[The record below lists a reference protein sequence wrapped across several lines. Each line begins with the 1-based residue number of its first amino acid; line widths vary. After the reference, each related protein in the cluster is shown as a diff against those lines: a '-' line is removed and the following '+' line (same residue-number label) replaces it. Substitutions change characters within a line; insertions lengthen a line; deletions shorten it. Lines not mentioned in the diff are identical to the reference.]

1 MAFLPGGDMLV
12 TEKDGGLV
20 RVAPDGSKRQ
30 IAGLPADLDNVR
42 QDPRDNSGLFDVV
55 LHPDFAANGR
65 IYFSYS
71 GKGPG
76 GTATHLATARLAGD
90 ALEDVSTIFAATPY
104 SADRFHYG
112 GALLVG
118 RDGML
123 YLAVGERHFNERNNP
138 VLPAAQDPEDRRGKF
153 HRFTLGGAPAPGL
166 FASGIRAVQGMA
178 QDTAGNIWFT
188 EHGSVAGDEINIL
201 QEGANYGWPI
211 ATSGAYRNTEWKPGK
226 TLEGAAYTPPAF
238 TWGRETTV
246 APTGLT
252 VYSGKAFPEWRG
264 DLIIGGL
271 SRGNLLRA
279 DIDGG
284 KVVSVEPLMADQPVR
299 IRNAKQGPEG
309 SLYVL
314 TDEANGR
321 IIRLDRAT

>member
-20 RVAPDGSKRQ
+20 RVARDGAKQQ
-30 IAGLPADLDNVR
+30 ISGLPADLDNVR

-90 ALEDVSTIFAATPY
+90 ALQDVSTIFAATPHT
-104 SADRFHYG
+104 ADRFHYG
-112 GALLVG
+112 GALLIG
-118 RDGML
+118 RDGIL
-123 YLAVGERHFNERNNP
+123 YIAVGERHFNERDNP
-138 VLPAAQDPEDRRGKF
+138 PLPAAQDPNDRRGKF
-153 HRFTLGGAPAPGL
+153 HRFTLDGAPAGGP
-166 FASGIRAVQGMA
+166 FASGIRAVQGLA
-178 QDTAGNIWFT
+178 QDASGRIWFT

-201 QEGANYGWPI
+201 QQGANYGWPVV
-211 ATSGAYRNTEWKPGK
+211 TSGAYRNTEWKPER
-226 TLEGAAYTPPAF
+226 TLNEAVYAPPAF
-238 TWGRETTV
+238 TWGGETTV
-246 APTGLT
+246 APTGLA
-252 VYSGKAFPEWRG
+252 VYSGSAFPEWHG

-279 DIDGG
+279 DIEDG
-284 KVVSVEPLMADQPVR
+284 KIVSVEPLLADRPVR
-299 IRNAKQGPEG
+299 IRNAKQGPDG
-309 SLYVL
+309 ALYIL
-314 TDEANGR
+314 TDEADGR
-321 IIRLDRAT
+321 IIRLD